1 MVKEA
6 LAKLLARTDLTEEEA
21 RSCMLQIMEGE
32 VSQPQM
38 AAFLIALRMK
48 GEKPEEIAGM
58 AAAMRDKAVAV
69 KVKRRPLL
77 DTCGTGGDGSRT
89 FNISTAVALV
99 ASGAGAAV
107 AKHGN
112 RSVSSR
118 CGSADVLEALG
129 IRLEMPPEVV
139 AQSIE
144 EGGIGFLFAPAFHP
158 AMKHAAPV
166 RRELGVRTVFNLL
179 GPLTNP
185 ARATRH
191 LLGVPSPE
199 WTEPIALVLARMGAE
214 RAFVVHGLDGMDEI
228 STGAETQVSE
238 VTGGEVRTYKVR
250 PQDFGIE
257 EGRLDRL
264 AGGDAQQNAALLL
277 EILQGKTG
285 PGRDIVLIN
294 SAAALVAAGL
304 ALSWHE
310 GMQRAAESIA
320 SGSAI
325 AKLEALRRFS
335 QAAA

>member
-1 MVKEA
+1 
-6 LAKLLARTDLTEEEA
+6 
-21 RSCMLQIMEGE
+21 
-32 VSQPQM
+32 M
-38 AAFLIALRMK
+38 AT
-48 GEKPEEIAGM
+48 
-58 AAAMRDKAVAV
+58 AMREKAVAV
-69 KVKRRPLL
+69 EVKRRPLL

-112 RSVSSR
+112 RSVSSS

-129 IRLEMPPEVV
+129 VRLEMPPEIV
-139 AQSIE
+139 ARSIE
-144 EGGIGFLFAPAFHP
+144 EAGIGFLFAPAFHP

-185 ARATRH
+185 ARATRY
-191 LLGVPSPE
+191 LLGVPAPE
-199 WTEPIALVLARMGAE
+199 WTEPIALVLARLGAE

-228 STGAETQVSE
+228 SAAAETQVSE
-238 VTGGEVRTYKVR
+238 VSGGEVRTYGLG
-250 PQDFGIE
+250 PQDFGME
-257 EGRLDRL
+257 AAQPQRLS
-264 AGGDAQQNAALLL
+264 GGDAQQNGALLL
-277 EILQGKTG
+277 GVLQGKTG
-285 PGRDIVLIN
+285 PERDIVLIN

-304 ALSWHE
+304 AESWRE
-310 GMQRAAESIA
+310 GMQRAADSIA
-320 SGSAI
+320 NGAAL